1 MCKNPHGRILKVELN
16 KERHLSI
23 VPESFLYTYSK
34 KKIKKVLPIY
44 IYMNLIIRI

>member
-1 MCKNPHGRILKVELN
+1 MCKNLHGRILKVELN

-23 VPESFLYTYSK
+23 IHKSSLYTYSK
-34 KKIKKVLPIY
+34 KKKKVLPIY